1 MHDTML
7 NYGRYRYLWIML
19 LLLLGSLVAYIWH
32 FPIGRPNGGS
42 WLGYTLGTIG
52 AVLIVWLMLL
62 GIRKRRYASRVGSVR
77 GWTSAHVYLG
87 TSLILVTL
95 LHSGFQFGWNIH
107 TLCFVLMLTVIFSG
121 FFGVF
126 AYLRYPALMTTNRQN
141 TTRDQMMEEIS
152 ELDKSALTLADQVDR
167 SIHDV
172 VLRSVQRTKLGGNF
186 WAQLTAKDRSG
197 EAVLKLRQA
206 VLSHKPN
213 QPEKK
218 ASGGQTLVMMV
229 DFIGQTANDQQAES
243 LRRLLDVMCRKQS
256 LATRVARD
264 IQLSALMEIWLFIH
278 VPLSFGLLA
287 TLIAHV
293 FSVFFYW

>member
-107 TLCFVLMLTVIFSG
+107 TLCFVLMLFVIFSG

-229 DFIGQTANDQQAES
+229 DFIGQTVNDQQAES

>member
-7 NYGRYRYLWIML
+7 NYGRFRYFWIML
-19 LLLLGSLVAYIWH
+19 VLLFGSLAAYIWH

-52 AVLIVWLMLL
+52 ALLIVWLMLL

-107 TLCFVLMLTVIFSG
+107 TLCFVLMLLVIFSG

-141 TTRDQMMEEIS
+141 TTRDQMLEEIS

>member
-7 NYGRYRYLWIML
+7 NYGRFRYLWIML
-19 LLLLGSLVAYIWH
+19 LLLIGSLVAYIWH

-52 AVLIVWLMLL
+52 AVLIIWLMLL

-107 TLCFVLMLTVIFSG
+107 TLCFVLMLMVIFSG